1 MSGEKHLG
9 VVAEKLRTVAA
20 RIRVLR
26 LPGLP
31 PKGDVFDWIAAG
43 GTLEDLE
50 VLVAEAE
57 DIEPESD
64 AAEDAAP
71 DNVVSFLN
79 RKVGGKGKSQR
90 PQDNS
95 ADGKPRLLV
104 DNTSPDRTVAALRDI
119 LSAGGEFYDR
129 GVPVRLVFDQIKQG
143 VIAQVAT
150 PDSIVLA
157 AHRICRPYVSK
168 AAGAEEN
175 ARLPRPLAVMYL
187 DWRGEWKLPPFN
199 GIAATPLLQDNG
211 EICAIEGYDP
221 APCMWCEK
229 IPDLSGLIPDQ
240 PTKDD
245 AAKALLL
252 IRETFK
258 TFCFADALTTYAPYD
273 APYFPREEKF
283 EIDKL
288 KSIELLVVDTATAP
302 GLDES
307 AFLAGLMTAVCRP
320 SLHLAPGLLFRAA
333 PYSGA
338 GTGKGLLARLI
349 SLIAYGREPCA
360 ITAGSTPEEL
370 EKRISA
376 DTNGIRE

>member
-1 MSGEKHLG
+1 VKGVRAVPYRLPELIAAVAQGKTIFITEGEKASDAVATLGAVATTNAGGSKKIRNELVPFFKGADVVILPDNDEAGEKHLG

-50 VLVAEAE
+50 VAEAE

-64 AAEDAAP
+64 AAEEAAP

-104 DNTSPDRTVAALRDI
+104 ENTSPDRTVAALRDI

-199 GIAATPLLQDNG
+199 GIAAV
-211 EICAIEGYDP
+211 A
-221 APCMWCEK
+221 
-229 IPDLSGLIPDQ
+229 SG
-240 PTKDD
+240 
-245 AAKALLL
+245 
-252 IRETFK
+252 
-258 TFCFADALTTYAPYD
+258 
-273 APYFPREEKF
+273 
-283 EIDKL
+283 
-288 KSIELLVVDTATAP
+288 
-302 GLDES
+302 
-307 AFLAGLMTAVCRP
+307 
-320 SLHLAPGLLFRAA
+320 
-333 PYSGA
+333 
-338 GTGKGLLARLI
+338 
-349 SLIAYGREPCA
+349 
-360 ITAGSTPEEL
+360 
-370 EKRISA
+370 
-376 DTNGIRE
+376 